1 MTKES
6 QNDWE
11 YWQFFLQELFF
22 YWYIFTSQNFEI
34 KTTTLVILNSC
45 VGFFTVSKKSSL
57 GCSIGIWMKCFKS
70 FYSGRLGNKRYS
82 RSITSYQ
89 RVPILY
95 ELYEPILYDSYN
107 MSHILWPI
115 YAFFRMHKHIWF
127 SCLISYI
134 QWTILIK
141 SRRNCWMGFG

>member
-1 MTKES
+1 MRDAYFIKIENWTDCFWFKKSLKKIKLDERKPKWLRVLTIFS
-6 QNDWE
+6 TGII
-11 YWQFFLQELFF
+11 LLLIHF
-22 YWYIFTSQNFEI
+22 YKSNFEI

-107 MSHILWPI
+107 MSHI
-115 YAFFRMHKHIWF
+115 RVF
-127 SCLISYI
+127 S
-134 QWTILIK
+134 
-141 SRRNCWMGFG
+141 NA